1 MPLLDPHILERQLN
15 VRATASMSGEQRAIL
30 RRAELLAPRDRL
42 LVRLSLH
49 NGVSRRQLG
58 EVLNL
63 RPGTVTRRLQR
74 LGARLNDPLVVA
86 LLREDCPLAP
96 EYRQLGVEH
105 FLQGRPMRDLAEA
118 HRMSLSEVRR
128 IITYLRGWHR
138 GMSAAR

>member
-15 VRATASMSGEQRAIL
+15 VRATAAMTGDQREIL
-30 RRAELLAPRDRL
+30 RRAELLPPRDRL
-42 LVRLSLH
+42 LVRLSLN

-63 RPGTVTRRLQR
+63 RPGSVTRRLQR

-105 FLQGRPMRDLAEA
+105 FLQRSEERRVGKEGRSRWVPA
-118 HRMSLSEVRR
+118 H
-128 IITYLRGWHR
+128 
-138 GMSAAR
+138 